1 MSKNTEKFLEALNG
15 KKVPLLTLDN
25 KWYKLF
31 RRVEKTSEIDNLEEQ
46 LKSLVMEQAHL
57 NDEMKKLVALKQKL
71 MDEIVTV
78 MDAQGKGAAKKK
90 EENSRLID
98 EIKEKI
104 AENDD
109 RAMELPRE
117 TDQTNKKLMVAT
129 MEQCYEVISENTKD
143 IEVLD
148 KSITE
153 LRIELKKQVVE
164 KQAMEIANVE
174 MYSYM
179 HDIFGPAVIDL
190 FDISYDIEGRKQ
202 EILEKQRAIR
212 EKKEAEKKADA
223 SNNEGD

>member
-1 MSKNTEKFLEALNG
+1 MSKNTEKFLEALEG

-31 RRVEKTSEIDNLEEQ
+31 RRVEKTSEIDELEEQ

-57 NDEMKKLVALKQKL
+57 NDEMKKLVTLKQKL

-78 MDAQGKGAAKKK
+78 MDASGKAAAKKK

-98 EIKEKI
+98 EIKVKI

-129 MEQCYEVISENTKD
+129 MEQCYDVISENTQD
-143 IEVLD
+143 IEALD
-148 KSITE
+148 KSITA

-164 KQAMEIANVE
+164 KQAKEIANIE

-179 HDIFGPAVIDL
+179 NDIFGPAVIDL
-190 FDISYDIEGRKQ
+190 FDIGYDIEGRKQ
-202 EILEKQRAIR
+202 EMLDRQRAIK
-212 EKKEAEKKADA
+212 EKKEAEKS
-223 SNNEGD
+223 SNSEGD